1 MNRRAFPLA
10 LGLTLGALGLV
21 GPGASTVSAFHEAT
35 LHAEA
40 GGWFPS
46 LDAEV
51 RVSTSGLTGDLIRE
65 SDIGIDD
72 PDVVFQGGLT
82 FRFLQRHTLRI
93 HGFGF
98 SLDGD
103 ALTNKTFNFD
113 GSTYPVSTR
122 VTSEAD
128 TAFFGADY
136 GFDLVHTEAAA
147 LGLTLGA
154 RFLSADASIQAP
166 LLGLEGSGELQAAL
180 PAIGVNF
187 ILHPFAPV
195 PILKSLALVV
205 RAAGG
210 TIGDGGTFF
219 DVDGGLEW
227 LPIPVL
233 AIRVGYRYFHGEGE
247 DDGKEADFDLSG
259 PYASLTLS
267 F

>member
-1 MNRRAFPLA
+1 MKRMAISVA
-10 LGLTLGALGLV
+10 LGLTLSFLAIL

-40 GGWFPS
+40 GAWFPS
-46 LDAEV
+46 LDAEL
-51 RVSTSGLTGDLIRE
+51 RVSRAGLAGDVIRE
-65 SDIGIDD
+65 SDIGIED
-72 PDVVFQGGLT
+72 PDVVFQGSAT
-82 FRFLQRHTLRI
+82 IRFLERNTIRI

-103 ALTNKTFNFD
+103 GITSRTFNFD
-113 GSTYPVSTR
+113 GRTYPVSTR

-128 TAFFGADY
+128 VVFFGADY

-154 RFLSADASIQAP
+154 RFLSATASIDTP
-166 LLGLEGSGELQAAL
+166 IPGVEGKGELESAL

-187 ILHPFAPV
+187 ILHPFPPV
-195 PILKSLALVV
+195 PLLKSLALVA
-205 RAAGG
+205 RLAGG
-210 TIGDGGTFF
+210 TIGDGGSFV

-227 LPIPVL
+227 LPIPLL
-233 AIRVGYRYFHGEGE
+233 AIRVGYRYFHGRGE
-247 DDGKEADFDLSG
+247 DSGKEAEVDLSG
-259 PYASLTLS
+259 PYASLTLA